1 MLVSLN
7 WLKEL
12 VTTDTTPDRLTDML
26 TMAGVEVEAAEEV
39 RPDFE
44 KVIVG
49 RILKISPH
57 PNADK
62 LVLCE
67 VDAGGQSPLG
77 IVCGAANMKE
87 GDKVPVAVVGARL
100 VGDIEVK
107 KTNIRGEPSAGMM
120 CSERELGFG
129 DDHSGIMILPSD
141 APVGGAFDEIM
152 ELNDVVLELGITPN
166 RPDCLSMIGVAREV
180 AAITRTQARLPQF
193 DVPEKGPETASLTSV
208 TIDDAAGCPRYAA
221 RVVTGVKIGPSP
233 AWMQQRL
240 IKVGL
245 RPLNNVVDITNYVLM
260 ELGHPLHAFDYDK
273 LGENRIVVRCA
284 RAGESIT
291 TLDGV
296 ERELSERMLVIADA
310 LNPVAIAGVMGG
322 TDSEVTEQTET
333 VLIES
338 AYFDPVSIRRT
349 SKALGLSTEASYR
362 FERGADPEMAII
374 ALDRAA
380 ALMAELAG
388 GKIARE
394 RIDEYPRKIVSP
406 EVGLR
411 YERIGR
417 ILGIEAPE
425 EEVASILSSLGFEI
439 LSEHADALEVRV
451 PTYRPDVTA
460 EIDLIEEI
468 ARIHGYDKI
477 KVTYPQDSA
486 IMTRGLQPVPFEEKC
501 RGALRAS
508 GFSEVIT
515 LSFGAPA
522 GMADFCDGDDGA
534 DARMVKMKNPLTEDA
549 SVLRTSLIP
558 GVLLSIRTNVNAGN
572 KDLKIFEVGK
582 AFWPVGGQALPEEHT
597 LICAAA
603 TGLSSPT
610 NWREQPVDVDFFDLK
625 GSVEAL
631 FESLGFKDVDTAR
644 ASHNGFHPGMCADI
658 SIGGKTVGKLGEI
671 HPDVLDRYEIGQKVF
686 LFEVDLDSVDDRPD
700 ALRRYAKLSRFPS
713 AERDLAVVVDES
725 VEAAALNSAMA
736 EVGGNILKS
745 ICLFDIYRGKQ
756 VGEGKK
762 SLAFSLRFQSGDHT
776 LTDDEIGAA
785 SGKIVKILEER
796 FGAKLR
802 A

>member
-87 GDKVPVAVVGARL
+87 GDNVPVAVVGARL

-107 KTNIRGEPSAGMM
+107 KTKIRGEPSAGMM

-129 DDHSGIMILPSD
+129 DDHSGIMILPPD

-152 ELNDVVLELGITPN
+152 ELNDVVLELGVTPN

-193 DVPEKGPETASLTSV
+193 DVPEEGPETASLTSV
-208 TIDDAAGCPRYAA
+208 TIDDDAGCPRYAA

-388 GKIARE
+388 GKIAGG

-406 EVGLR
+406 EVRLR

-477 KVTYPQDSA
+477 KATYPQDSA
-486 IMTRGLQPVPFEEKC
+486 IMTSGLQPVPFEEKC

-522 GMADFCDGDDGA
+522 GMADFCDDGA

-558 GVLLSIRTNVNAGN
+558 GMLLSIRTNVNAGN

-603 TGLSSPT
+603 TGLSSPA

-625 GSVEAL
+625 GSIEAL

-644 ASHNGFHPGMCADI
+644 ASHSGFHPGMCADI

-713 AERDLAVVVDES
+713 AERDLAVVVDER

-776 LTDDEIGAA
+776 LTDDEISAA
-785 SGKIVKILEER
+785 SGNIVKILEER